1 MSFLDRFR
9 AKWKHPDPAVRRLA
23 VAQLRDQS
31 QLLSIAEEDADETV
45 RLAAVR
51 HLSDDDALA
60 AIAERNSPL
69 AIPALERMN
78 DRTLIARVAQA
89 AELQAVRELAVERI
103 EDGLTLHRIAT
114 SDTDARVRM
123 KARSRRSG
131 PDQMRDFIRTELAK
145 LPSSPHPSVLAA
157 DVEGSLDEICHA
169 LIADPRFRINGWLD
183 QEVPGLATI
192 RELNAARPAT
202 TPPLPTSSDRA
213 RFLAFKRSASGEP
226 EEAARTNS
234 FFEVTVW
241 RTSADRYQCIV
252 SEKTLRLVPD
262 AAEWGR
268 VSNATE
274 HGADA
279 GASRHAARR

>member
-9 AKWKHPDPAVRRLA
+9 AKWKHPDPAVRREA
-23 VAQLRDQS
+23 VARLRDQS
-31 QLLSIAEEDADETV
+31 QLLAIVEDDPDDSV

-51 HLSDDDALA
+51 NLSDEDALA
-60 AIAERNSPL
+60 TIAEGNSPL
-69 AIPALERMN
+69 AIPALERMT
-78 DRTLIARVAQA
+78 DRTLIGRVAQA
-89 AELQAVRELAVERI
+89 AELQEVRELAVERI
-103 EDGLTLHRIAT
+103 EDGITLHRIAT
-114 SDTDARVRM
+114 SDTNARVRM

-145 LPSSPHPSVLAA
+145 LPSSPHPSVLAS
-157 DVEGSLDEICHA
+157 DVEGSLDEVCRA

-183 QEVPGLATI
+183 QDVPGLATV
-192 RELNAARPAT
+192 RELNAASPAT
-202 TPPLPTSSDRA
+202 TPSAPTSSDRA

-226 EEAARTNS
+226 EEAARSNS
-234 FFEVTVW
+234 FFEITVW
-241 RTSADRYQCIV
+241 RTSSDRYQCIV

-262 AAEWGR
+262 AAEWSR

-279 GASRHAARR
+279 SASRHAARR